1 MDKLTEKEWRFVDI
15 ANHAG
20 IKGTFKK
27 RIAWTEKHLDKLES
41 KCDDQLFQASVHAL
55 RTNQEDFPVRCD
67 ASASGFQC
75 LSLLTHDINGLR
87 LNGLFNNGYQDIY
100 MNLFNCTDFD
110 KKSYSRNEIKKALM
124 ANSYGSVNE
133 PMKIFK
139 TEEALQKYYSVL
151 EEQIPGIYK
160 FMTYSINGLWNPQA
174 YEYTYRLPDGFIVNA
189 KVTEPR
195 KETMSINGKDYVVE
209 SEVNKP
215 SKKGRI
221 LSSCITHSVDG
232 LMARELTYRCNY
244 DEERIKYVTRLIFKE
259 FSNDEVYDSEDNAV
273 VAQMWNDYLDCGFLS
288 VKILNHINGSN
299 INLIDR
305 DVIYEL
311 IKQLPE
317 KSFYVVPLHDEF
329 ACRAENV
336 NAMREQYNHIL
347 RCVWNSNLL
356 VHIINQFHT
365 VKLTMDPIDDNH
377 RAIGDKIF
385 NSTYTIH

>member
-27 RIAWTEKHLDKLES
+27 RIAWVEKHLDKLES

-100 MNLFNCTDFD
+100 MNLFNCTDLD
-110 KKSYSRNEIKKALM
+110 KKNYSRNEIKKALM
-124 ANSYGSVNE
+124 ASSYGSVNE

-160 FMTYSINGLWNPQA
+160 FMTYSINGLWNPNA
-174 YEYTYRLPDGFIVNA
+174 YNYTYRLPDGFIVKAEVIN
-189 KVTEPR
+189 TC
-195 KETMSINGKDYVVE
+195 KESMSINGKDYEVVHK
-209 SEVNKP
+209 VNKP

-221 LSSCITHSVDG
+221 LPSMITHS
-232 LMARELTYRCNY
+232 
-244 DEERIKYVTRLIFKE
+244 
-259 FSNDEVYDSEDNAV
+259 
-273 VAQMWNDYLDCGFLS
+273 
-288 VKILNHINGSN
+288 
-299 INLIDR
+299 
-305 DVIYEL
+305 
-311 IKQLPE
+311 KQNWGE
-317 KSFYVVPLHDEF
+317 Y
-329 ACRAENV
+329 
-336 NAMREQYNHIL
+336 Q
-347 RCVWNSNLL
+347 
-356 VHIINQFHT
+356 
-365 VKLTMDPIDDNH
+365 
-377 RAIGDKIF
+377 
-385 NSTYTIH
+385 